1 MKQKLLSF
9 IFVWTCLM
17 GISFAQNRQV
27 SGKVTSSSDG
37 SPLSG
42 VSVAVVGSTNA
53 VQTDV
58 DGSYVIS
65 VSGANVTLS
74 FSYIGYT
81 MKRLPVNNQS
91 VINVTLE
98 SDETSLD
105 EVVVTGY
112 STVSKLKSTISSS
125 VINKEAINNIT
136 LPDVNQMLQGNAP
149 GVTASANSGQPGSR
163 TEVRIRGIGSISA
176 SSSPLYVLDGVI
188 MTTGDLTQNTPTQ
201 DVISSLNPADIE
213 NITVL
218 KDAAATAIY
227 GARGA
232 NGVVVITTKMGKS
245 GQSNITLNAKFGG
258 GDVAGNIDMMNSS
271 QLLSY
276 QRELMSAAGMTEQQV
291 MERRPDL
298 LQDVNTNWYDLAFQP
313 TKNQTYNLS
322 ASGGN
327 EKTKY
332 FGSGEYFD
340 QQGGLIGS
348 HFKRYGA
355 RLNVDHKLSE
365 KFDLSFKIN
374 GSYTDQ
380 RSANAGNG
388 FASPLLQMF
397 FNTPYIPAYNAD
409 GSISDGFSAGQP
421 GTAGYAP
428 FAGISPTYRP
438 TLIGGNFLHT
448 VDLDY
453 NRNNNLYNAF
463 NGAAGWN
470 IMDGLR
476 LVVRGNAEIIN
487 IEENVWW
494 DPIGYN
500 GRNYDGLLQNSNVKN
515 INLLTNQ
522 VLTYDKS
529 FGDGHSL
536 NLLLGNEFQKSD
548 YKWTYMSSQGFASSD
563 LQQPGVAA
571 RPLSVDGNREQFAFH
586 SLFLNANY
594 DYKSKYFVGASVR
607 RDGSSRFPSDSRYG
621 TFYSGSLA
629 WLISSESF
637 MENVS
642 WVDNLKVRSSY
653 GRMGNADFLFT
664 NRNYPYAALYGFN
677 AVYNDE
683 SAAIATQVANPSF
696 TWEKTNMFDVGVD
709 FSLFN
714 NYLSGSVEFFDKRS
728 EALILQ
734 APLSGTTGFS
744 TINSNVGSIL
754 NQGFEVTLRSTPIR
768 TSDFS
773 WTIDGNFATL
783 KNRVLSLV
791 NDAPITPA
799 SNTNQR
805 IEVGHSIGS
814 WYMQEWAGV
823 NPDNGAPQWFDA
835 DGNVTSTFSQAARRY
850 VGTALP
856 KITGGLTNQLQ
867 YKDFDLSLLISFS
880 AGNKA
885 LNRTRQYWENDGNS
899 PNYNAGVD
907 VVDRWQN
914 PGDIS
919 DRPKAIWNNNSLSNS
934 ISTRYLE
941 DLSYIRL
948 RNVRFGY
955 SLPKS
960 VVEKISAGYI
970 KFYAQAENLITLTG
984 YKGFDPDVNT
994 APLAPTSGNSVA
1006 TANSGVDFFR
1016 YPTARIVTFGVTA
1029 SF

>member
-1 MKQKLLSF
+1 MKQKLLSLF
-9 IFVWTCLM
+9 FVLTCLV
-17 GISFAQNRQV
+17 GVTFAQNRQV
-27 SGKVTSSSDG
+27 SGRVTSAGDG

-42 VSVAVVGSTNA
+42 VSVAIVGTSNATQTDGSGNYSIQVLGNDASLVFSYVGFNSQRIAVGSRSVVN
-53 VQTDV
+53 VQLV
-58 DGSYVIS
+58 
-65 VSGANVTLS
+65 
-74 FSYIGYT
+74 
-81 MKRLPVNNQS
+81 
-91 VINVTLE
+91 
-98 SDETSLD
+98 SDEETLD

-112 STVSKLKSTISSS
+112 STVSKLKSTIATS
-125 VINKEAINNIT
+125 VVDAEALNNTT
-136 LPDVNQMLQGNAP
+136 LPDVNQMLQGNAS

-188 MTTGDLTQNTPTQ
+188 MTNGDLTQNTPTQ

-232 NGVVVITTKMGKS
+232 NGVIVITTKSGQA

-258 GDVAGNIDMMNSS
+258 GDVAGKIDLMNSS

-276 QRELMSAAGMTEQQV
+276 QRELMRTAGMSESDIL
-291 MERRPDL
+291 ERRPDML
-298 LQDVNTNWYDLAFQP
+298 AGNNTNWYDEAFQS

-327 EKTKY
+327 EKTQY

-340 QQGGLIGS
+340 QKGGLVGS

-355 RLNVDHKLSE
+355 RLNVDHKLSD
-365 KFDLSFKIN
+365 KFDLSFKLN

-388 FASPLLQMF
+388 YASPLLQMF
-397 FNTPYIPAYNAD
+397 FNTPYVPAYNAD
-409 GSISDGFSAGQP
+409 GSLSDGFSSGQP
-421 GTAGYAP
+421 GTSGYAP
-428 FAGISPTYRP
+428 FGNIPATYRP
-438 TLIGGNFLHT
+438 TLMGGNFMHT
-448 VDLDY
+448 IEHDY
-453 NRNNNLYNAF
+453 NFNNNLYNSF
-463 NGAAGWN
+463 NGAFGWN
-470 IMDGLR
+470 IIDGLR
-476 LVVRGNAEIIN
+476 LVVRGNAEMIN
-487 IEENVWW
+487 VEERVWW

-515 INLLTNQ
+515 TNLLTNQ
-522 VLTYDKS
+522 LLTYNKT
-529 FGDGHSL
+529 FEGGHSL
-536 NLLLGNEFQKSD
+536 NLLLGNEFQKND
-548 YKWTYMSSQGFASSD
+548 YRWTYMASQGFASSE

-571 RPLSVDGNREQFAFH
+571 KPLDVDGDREQFAFH
-586 SLFLNANY
+586 SVFLNANY
-594 DYKSKYFVGASVR
+594 DFDAKYFVGASIR
-607 RDGSSRFPSDSRYG
+607 RDGSSRFPKDSRYG
-621 TFYSGSLA
+621 TFYSGSAA
-629 WLISSESF
+629 WLISSEQF
-637 MENVS
+637 LENVS
-642 WVDNLKVRSSY
+642 WINSLKLRTSY

-664 NRNYPYAALYGFN
+664 NRNYPFNALYRFD

-683 SAAIATQVANPSF
+683 SAAIASQVANPGF
-696 TWEKTNMFDVGVD
+696 TWEKTKMFDVGID
-709 FSLFN
+709 FALFN
-714 NYLSGSVEFFDKRS
+714 GYLDGSVEFFDKRS

-744 TINSNVGSIL
+744 TINSNIGSIL
-754 NQGFEVTLRSTPIR
+754 NQGWEVTLGSTPIKNEN
-768 TSDFS
+768 FS
-773 WTIDGNFATL
+773 WNISGNFSTL
-783 KNRVLSLV
+783 KNEVLSLV
-791 NDAPITPA
+791 NDNPITPA

-805 IEVGHSIGS
+805 IEVGHSIAS

-823 NPDNGAPQWFDA
+823 NPDNGAPQWYDA
-835 DGNVTSTFSQAARRY
+835 DGNLTSTYSQAARRY

-856 KITGGLTNQLQ
+856 KITGGLTNRLS
-867 YKDFDLSLLISFS
+867 YKDIDLSFLISFS

-899 PNYNAGVD
+899 PNYNFGVD
-907 VVDRWQN
+907 AVNRWQN

-919 DRPKAIWNNNSLSNS
+919 DKPKAEWNNGSLSNS

-941 DLSYIRL
+941 YLDYARL
-948 RNVRFGY
+948 RNVRLGY
-955 SLPKS
+955 NLPKT
-960 VVEKISAGYI
+960 VLEKIRASQI
-970 KFYAQAENLITLTG
+970 KIYAQAENLITLTG

-994 APLAPTSGNSVA
+994 APLVPTSTSSVA
-1006 TANSGVDFFR
+1006 VANSGVDFFR
-1016 YPTARIVTFGVTA
+1016 YPTAKIITFGVTA

>member
-1 MKQKLLSF
+1 MKQKLLSL
-9 IFVWTCLM
+9 IFVWTSLI
-17 GISFAQNRQV
+17 GLSFAQNRQV
-27 SGKVTSSSDG
+27 SGKVTSAADG
-37 SPLSG
+37 SPLGG
-42 VSVAVVGSTNA
+42 VSVAVVGTSSA
-53 VQTDV
+53 SQTDAS
-58 DGSYVIS
+58 GSYSIQ
-65 VSGANVTLS
+65 VSGADAVLS
-74 FSYIGYT
+74 FTYVGYANQ
-81 MKRLPVNNQS
+81 RVSVGNQS
-91 VINVTLE
+91 FVNVQLIGDEETLE
-98 SDETSLD
+98 

-112 STVSKLKSTISSS
+112 STVSKLKSTSSSS
-125 VINKEAINNIT
+125 VVNSQALNNVT
-136 LPDVNQMLQGNAP
+136 LPDVNQMLQGNAS

-163 TEVRIRGIGSISA
+163 TEVRVRGIGSISA

-232 NGVVVITTKMGKS
+232 NGVIVITTKSGKS
-245 GQSNITLNAKFGG
+245 GQSNLTLNAKFGG
-258 GDVAGNIDMMNSS
+258 GDVAGKIDLMNSS

-276 QRELMSAAGMTEQQV
+276 QRELMQAAGMTDEQISL
-291 MERRPDL
+291 RRPDF
-298 LQDVNTNWYDLAFQP
+298 LQNTSTDWYDLAFQS

-327 EKTKY
+327 DKTKY

-355 RLNVDHKLSE
+355 RLNVDHKLSD

-388 FASPLLQMF
+388 YASPLLQMF
-397 FNTPYIPAYNAD
+397 FNTPYIPAYNLD
-409 GSISDGFSAGQP
+409 GSLSDGFSDGQAG
-421 GTAGYAP
+421 TSGYEP
-428 FAGISPTYRP
+428 FSSIPSTYRP

-448 VDLDY
+448 VENDY
-453 NRNNNLYNAF
+453 NRNNNLYNSF
-463 NGAAGWN
+463 NGAMGWN
-470 IMDGLR
+470 IIDGLR
-476 LVVRGNAEIIN
+476 FVVRGNAEIIN
-487 IEENVWW
+487 IEEKVWW
-494 DPIGYN
+494 DPISYN
-500 GRNYDGLLQNSNVKN
+500 GSDYEGLLQNSNIKN

-522 VLTYDKS
+522 LLTYDKT
-529 FGDGHSL
+529 FGGGHSI
-536 NLLLGNEFQKSD
+536 NVLLGNEFQKND
-548 YKWTYMSSQGFASSD
+548 YTWTYFATEGFATSE
-563 LQQPGVAA
+563 LQQPGVGAK
-571 RPLSVDGNREQFAFH
+571 PLDKDGNREQFAFH
-586 SLFLNANY
+586 SVFVNANY
-594 DYKSKYFVGASVR
+594 DYNAKYFVGASLR

-629 WLISSESF
+629 WRVSEEQF
-637 MENVS
+637 LKNVT
-642 WVDNLKVRSSY
+642 WINNLKLRTSY

-664 NRNYPYAALYGFN
+664 NRNYPFSALYGFN

-683 SAAIATQVANPSF
+683 SAVVASQVANPNF
-696 TWEKTNMFDVGVD
+696 TWEKTKMFDIGVD
-709 FSLFN
+709 FGLFGQ
-714 NYLSGSVEFFDKRS
+714 YLSGSVEFYDKRS

-744 TINSNVGSIL
+744 TINSNIGSIL
-754 NQGFEVTLRSTPIR
+754 NQGWEVTLSSTPVK
-768 TSDFS
+768 TTNFS
-773 WTIDGNFATL
+773 WSVDGNFATL

-791 NDAPITPA
+791 NDSPITPT
-799 SNTNQR
+799 SNSNQR
-805 IEVGHSIGS
+805 IEVGHSIAS
-814 WYMQEWAGV
+814 WYLQEWAGV
-823 NPDNGAPQWFDA
+823 DSETGAPQWYDA
-835 DGNVTSTFSQAARRY
+835 DGNVTSTYANATRRY

-856 KITGGLTNQLQ
+856 KITGGLTNRFQ
-867 YKDFDLSLLISFS
+867 YKDFDLSFLISFS

-899 PNYNAGVD
+899 SNYNFGVD
-907 VVDRWQN
+907 AADRWQK

-919 DRPKAIWNNNSLSNS
+919 DKPKAVWGNNSLSNS

-941 DLSYIRL
+941 DLSYVRL

-955 SLPKS
+955 SLPS
-960 VVEKISAGYI
+960 SLIGRIGANQI
-970 KFYAQAENLITLTG
+970 KLYAQAENLITLTG

-994 APLAPTSGNSVA
+994 APLAPTSTSSVA
-1006 TANSGVDFFR
+1006 TSNSGVDFFR

>member
-9 IFVWTCLM
+9 IFVCSCLIGM
-17 GISFAQNRQV
+17 SFAQNRQV
-27 SGKVTSSSDG
+27 SGKVTSAIDN

-42 VSVAVVGSTNA
+42 VSIAVVGTSNA
-53 VQTDV
+53 IQTDV
-58 DGSYVIS
+58 AGNYSIQVN
-65 VSGANVTLS
+65 GADAILS
-74 FSYIGYT
+74 FSYIGYSP
-81 MKRLPVNNQS
+81 KRIAVGNQQNVNVS
-91 VINVTLE
+91 LD

-125 VINKEAINNIT
+125 VINKEALNNVT

-258 GDVAGNIDMMNSS
+258 GDVAGKIDLMNSS
-271 QLLSY
+271 QLLDY
-276 QRELMSAAGMTEQQV
+276 QRELMSAAGMSEQEVAQ
-291 MERRPDL
+291 RRPDF

-327 EKTKY
+327 DKTRY

-388 FASPLLQMF
+388 YASPLLQMF
-397 FNTPYIPAYNAD
+397 FNTPYIPAYNTD
-409 GSISDGFSAGQP
+409 GSIADGFNSGQP
-421 GTAGYAP
+421 GTSGYAP
-428 FAGISPTYRP
+428 FASIPATYRP

-470 IMDGLR
+470 IIDGLR

-522 VLTYDKS
+522 VLTYDKT
-529 FGDGHSL
+529 FGEDHSL

-571 RPLSVDGNREQFAFH
+571 KPLSVDGNREQFAFH

-594 DYKSKYFVGASVR
+594 DYKSKYFVGGSLR

-642 WVDNLKVRSSY
+642 WVNNLKVRSSY

-696 TWEKTNMFDVGVD
+696 TWEKTKMFDIGVD
-709 FSLFN
+709 FNLFN

-744 TINSNVGSIL
+744 TINSNIGSIL
-754 NQGFEVTLRSTPIR
+754 NQGWEVNLRSTPVK
-768 TSDFS
+768 TSNFS

-791 NDAPITPA
+791 NDSPITPA

-823 NPDNGAPQWFDA
+823 NPENGAPQWYDA
-835 DGNVTSTFSQAARRY
+835 EGNVTSTYAQAARRY

-867 YKDFDLSLLISFS
+867 YKDFDLSFLISFS

-885 LNRTRQYWENDGNS
+885 LNRTRQFWENDGNS

-907 VVDRWQN
+907 VVDRWQQ

-941 DLSYIRL
+941 DLSYVRL

-955 SLPKS
+955 SLPKTI
-960 VVEKISAGYI
+960 VDKISASQI

-984 YKGFDPDVNT
+984 YTGFDPDVNT
-994 APLAPTSGNSVA
+994 APLAPTSGSSVA